1 MIVSFLDLLGFSQ
14 LLDLSTEVAYD
25 NVYSFNNVIKTR
37 VLDNMTHPIEEYK
50 QNYPDD
56 KHLHEF
62 VKKSAVSSFDNLIS
76 FSDSLILGSNSVEL
90 FVEQL
95 CNLVSSLYINY
106 SEPFRNQFEDV
117 FNVESNKVASCEY
130 GELRNHKSFPIL
142 FRGGLSVGNDCDFFK
157 ENSIRDGKF
166 CYDGYN
172 VFGRTYL
179 NAVRLEHSGKGPRLF
194 CDKSVVDSMQNKR
207 IIRVVNEQEN
217 IFEIVW
223 TIEGC
228 EATECSSSNLWSNV
242 LDSIYSKLLPAAIN
256 FVKFYGS
263 DERYA
268 DILPQYEELL
278 RLVCCGIV
286 KYAKDECNRGEEALE
301 QINSVLCTKYLDE
314 YTYTDTDLL
323 SGFVE

>member
-1 MIVSFLDLLGFSQ
+1 M
-14 LLDLSTEVAYD
+14 
-25 NVYSFNNVIKTR
+25 
-37 VLDNMTHPIEEYK
+37 DNMTHPIEEYK
-50 QNYPDD
+50 RDYPND
-56 KHLHEF
+56 KHFQKF
-62 VKKSAVSSFDNLIS
+62 VEKSAVSSFEYLIS

-95 CNLVSSLYINY
+95 CNFISSLYINY
-106 SEPFRNQFEDV
+106 ENGGFR
-117 FNVESNKVASCEY
+117 K
-130 GELRNHKSFPIL
+130 HKAFPIL
-142 FRGGLSVGNDCDFFK
+142 FRGGLSVGDECTFFK
-157 ENSIRDGKF
+157 ENSIQNGKF

-194 CDKSVVDSMQNKR
+194 CDKSVVDNMQNKR
-207 IIRVVNEQEN
+207 IIRRINKEKN

-228 EATECSSSNLWSNV
+228 EATGCCSSDLWRNV
-242 LDSIYSKLLPAAIN
+242 LDRIHSELLPAAIN

-286 KYAKDECNRGEEALE
+286 KYAKEFGID
-301 QINSVLCTKYLDE
+301 
-314 YTYTDTDLL
+314 
-323 SGFVE
+323 